1 MNPDELDDL
10 ENQLKKEG
18 YTDILSIAEAAD
30 LSAQDT
36 STQIKSGFSIIDDCI
51 KGGFR
56 AGDVN
61 VITGI
66 EGEGKT
72 TLARMFTLN
81 FAEAGIPS
89 MWFSYE
95 MSTRELWDAFEEMG
109 AKHEL
114 ISYVPVELEHEID
127 WIFRHIQK
135 GIRDRGVK
143 VVFIDTIADVSQ
155 TDKRRKDAPN
165 YATVIDLLCKD
176 VREFA
181 IKNEI
186 VVFEMAHATKNTKS
200 RSNETENSDI
210 ANSAGIKNAATN
222 IFHLWRDLETDG
234 VTYVK
239 IGKSRRDGTKKG
251 WQFQFNFENNR
262 LTPEGRHEKVKGET
276 VWKEIKG

>member
-81 FAEAGIPS
+81 FSEAGIPS

-114 ISYVPVELEHEID
+114 RSES
-127 WIFRHIQK
+127 
-135 GIRDRGVK
+135 
-143 VVFIDTIADVSQ
+143 VV
-155 TDKRRKDAPN
+155 
-165 YATVIDLLCKD
+165 
-176 VREFA
+176 
-181 IKNEI
+181 
-186 VVFEMAHATKNTKS
+186 
-200 RSNETENSDI
+200 
-210 ANSAGIKNAATN
+210 
-222 IFHLWRDLETDG
+222 
-234 VTYVK
+234 
-239 IGKSRRDGTKKG
+239 
-251 WQFQFNFENNR
+251 
-262 LTPEGRHEKVKGET
+262 
-276 VWKEIKG
+276 

>member
-10 ENQLKKEG
+10 ERELERG
-18 YTDILSIAEAAD
+18 EMVEIVPIAEAAKR
-30 LSAQDT
+30 AGQDT
-36 STQIKSGFSIIDDCI
+36 STEIKSGFSVIDDCI

-95 MSTRELWDAFEEMG
+95 MSARELWDAFEEMG

-114 ISYVPVELEHEID
+114 ISYVPMELEHEID

-135 GIRDRGVK
+135 GIREKGIK
-143 VVFIDTIADVSQ
+143 AVFIDTIADVSQ

-181 IKNEI
+181 IKNELVI
-186 VVFEMAHATKNTKS
+186 FEMAHATKTTRSK
-200 RSNETENSDI
+200 SNETENSDI

-222 IFHLWRDLETDG
+222 IFHLWRDLESDG
-234 VTYVK
+234 VSYVK

-251 WQFQFNFENNR
+251 WQFKFNFVDNR
-262 LTPEGRHEKVKGET
+262 LIPEGRHEKVAGES
-276 VWKEIKG
+276 VWRAAK